1 MPSLRDVFGTR
12 DSVKSI
18 TLGGHPL
25 SRQAETQHILACGST
40 GTGKTTLMEEVID
53 AARAR
58 GDRLVVCDPSGL
70 FLSRFARTGD
80 ILMTPFDVRAPG
92 WCVFNELN
100 TDYDADRLARSIV
113 PDGYGEAS
121 AWNHY
126 ARVLLAAVL
135 RLLIRRGEA
144 TTEAVIRVCTAMPA
158 GELRELLAGTAA
170 VALFEQDA
178 SRALASTRFILAS
191 YLSPHAFVRPGQFS
205 IRQWTR
211 ESAHSMFLT
220 WRADMQTA
228 IAPLLASWLGIVAN
242 EVLSLKPDRN
252 RRLWLVIDELAA
264 LGPIPALIDALTLGR
279 KFGLCVV
286 AGLQSTSQIDHLYG
300 RETAITLRSCFR
312 TLVVLGIARS
322 DPDTAETLS
331 RALGEREVM
340 RAEESRGLGDHG
352 FSRTTTARRMTERVL
367 LPSEI
372 AGLADLKGYLAVPGS
387 ARIVPIEL
395 TPVDRSQ
402 VVDPFVENSTC

>member
-1 MPSLRDVFGTR
+1 MFRLRNVIGAR
-12 DSVKSI
+12 NPVEAI
-18 TLGGHPL
+18 TLGGYPL

-40 GTGKTTLMEEVID
+40 GTGKTTLMEEAID
-53 AARAR
+53 TARAR

-70 FLSRFARTGD
+70 FLSRFGRTGD
-80 ILMTPFDVRAPG
+80 ILMNPFDVRAPG
-92 WCVFNELN
+92 WCVFNELH

-113 PDGYGEAS
+113 PDGHGEAA

-126 ARVLLAAVL
+126 ARVLFATVL

-144 TTEAVIRVCTAMPA
+144 TTEALIRVCTATPA
-158 GELRELLAGTAA
+158 SELRELLAGTPA
-170 VALFEQDA
+170 VALFDQDA

-191 YLSPHAFVRPGQFS
+191 YLSPHAFVPPGPFS
-205 IRQWTR
+205 IRRWTR
-211 ESAHSMFLT
+211 EHAGSLFLT
-220 WRADMQTA
+220 WRADMQTS

-242 EVLSLKPDRN
+242 EVLSLTPDRS

-279 KFGLCVV
+279 KCGLCVV
-286 AGLQSTSQIDHLYG
+286 AGLQSTSQLDHLYG

-352 FSRTTTARRMTERVL
+352 YSRTTTARRMTERVL

-372 AGLADLKGYLAVPGS
+372 AGLADLKGYLAVPGGS
-387 ARIVPIEL
+387 RIVAIEL
-395 TPVDRSQ
+395 TPVDRPQ
-402 VVDPFVENSTC
+402 VLEPLLESSAC